1 MPFETHRDACVHRA
15 ACDVHR
21 AMRRHCSDIAAAWC
35 DEEKIAEVFARTFD
49 GQCDGLHEFAMRVA
63 RSLMCSGS
71 APADG
76 LQAYARTCLPP
87 KKLTWV
93 KKRENGVC
101 SRLG

>member
-1 MPFETHRDACVHRA
+1 MRACIALHAMCVAR
-15 ACDVHR
+15 CD
-21 AMRRHCSDIAAAWC
+21 SIAAAWC

-49 GQCDGLHEFAMRVA
+49 GQCDGLREFAMRVA

-87 KKLTWV
+87 KKLT
-93 KKRENGVC
+93 
-101 SRLG
+101 

>member
-1 MPFETHRDACVHRA
+1 MSLETRNDACTHRA

-21 AMRRHCSDIAAAWC
+21 AMRRHCSAVAAAWC

-49 GQCDGLHEFAMRVA
+49 VQCDGYREFAMRVA
-63 RSLMCSGS
+63 RSLMCSAS

-87 KKLTWV
+87 KKLT
-93 KKRENGVC
+93 
-101 SRLG
+101 